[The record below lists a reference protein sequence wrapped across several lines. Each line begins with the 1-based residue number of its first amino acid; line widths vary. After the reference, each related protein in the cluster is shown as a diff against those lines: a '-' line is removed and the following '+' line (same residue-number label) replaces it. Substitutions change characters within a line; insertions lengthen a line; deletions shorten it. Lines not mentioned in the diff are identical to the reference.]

1 MSNLTEDLLFE
12 DSDSFSIAKIDETI
26 ARSKRI
32 VQESLAITKR
42 SHQKPK
48 AFHKESSF
56 DTNLSI
62 NDSLNL
68 NLDPSPRNNPFSDN
82 SLKSSQEKNF
92 KKVLSDNMTLLKDL
106 EAQDLIRQRELK
118 KLEDQLKNY
127 QSSNSSETHESI
139 KLKKEKIQSLTE
151 RIKTHPLHR
160 ENLELKD
167 KIKQYQE
174 VKIEANILSEILYER
189 KWKEETENNYNELYR
204 RHQENSKSL
213 GNEVQKIRE
222 KMKARQSEN
231 NKTINFL
238 CNKLEEKILD
248 NQLLS
253 NQARITPKRNTS
265 RDNKRGEKEE
275 ASSMVCLDKKA
286 RRYSNPEL
294 EFEFFEYNK
303 RIVQL
308 EAQVKKYKQKYEDL
322 KKTLQKKPRRCLS
335 IETNKQKENLD
346 KSKKSIKKKG
356 APKTTEKITRVKR
369 KNHTPL
375 IAPH

>member
-42 SHQKPK
+42 SNTKPK
-48 AFHKESSF
+48 AFHKDSSF

-62 NDSLNL
+62 NDSINLNL
-68 NLDPSPRNNPFSDN
+68 NPSPKKNPFSDN
-82 SLKSSQEKNF
+82 ALKNSQEKNF

-106 EAQDLIRQRELK
+106 EAEDSIRQKEMK

-127 QSSNSSETHESI
+127 QSSNSTEIQESLR
-139 KLKKEKIQSLTE
+139 LKKEKIQSLTE
-151 RIKTHPLHR
+151 RIKTHPLYR
-160 ENLELKD
+160 ENLELRD
-167 KIKQYQE
+167 KFQKYQE
-174 VKIEANILSEILYER
+174 VKVEASILSEILFER
-189 KWKEETENNYNELYR
+189 KKKEEIENNYNELYKS
-204 RHQENSKSL
+204 HQENSKSL
-213 GNEVQKIRE
+213 GNEVGKIRE

-231 NKTINFL
+231 YKTINFL
-238 CNKLEEKILD
+238 SSKLEEKILD

-253 NQARITPKRNTS
+253 DQARITPKRNTS
-265 RDNKRGEKEE
+265 RDYKREE
-275 ASSMVCLDKKA
+275 ASSFVCLDKKA

-294 EFEFFEYNK
+294 EYEFLEYNK
-303 RIVQL
+303 RIIQL
-308 EAQVKKYKQKYEDL
+308 EAQVRKYKQKYENL
-322 KKTLQKKPRRCLS
+322 KKTLQKKPRRCSS
-335 IETNKQKENLD
+335 IEMNKQKENLD
-346 KSKKSIKKKG
+346 KSKKNIKKKSVV
-356 APKTTEKITRVKR
+356 KTNEKITKAKR